1 MVNPYRTNNLDG
13 LDLHWLYPGAQGSM
27 SEDKERFTLLCQE
40 LLEAFEQEATDT
52 GKERLLLTAAVS
64 ANKDTIDSSYEIDK
78 LGM

>member
-1 MVNPYRTNNLDG
+1 
-13 LDLHWLYPGAQGSM
+13 M